1 MRRVTRAAVSAESR
15 GARPLPCRSWSPSSS
30 SGAAA
35 ARRVPVDFERWLARR
50 SGRKTAEF
58 PDSWRVR
65 TDLKF
70 AEPSRVGVLVHVY
83 YAELIA
89 ELLTELE
96 ALPVGFDLIVTNASE
111 HPITIDGSRLPRM
124 RNCVVVDVENHGRD
138 IWPMVQVVNAGLL
151 NPYEL
156 VLKLHT
162 KRSAWREQHEL
173 EGSGEEWRSG
183 LLAALLG
190 GRENVIGHP
199 RRVRRE
205 PGPRRGHCAG
215 KHPRPGVLG
224 RRPAPDPRTA
234 APPRTR
240 GRPRLAALPGR
251 FVLLDPW
258 LRPAGPALARPDR
271 RGLRQGG
278 RPDRRDDGAR
288 HRALDRNPQRGG
300 GFLAR
305 RRATRCR
312 RPDRTSWHRY
322 EHGATAARRVRVL
335 PFYLPQFHPTPENDM
350 WWGRGFTEWTNVTA
364 ARPVYEGHNQPNLP
378 ADLGFYDLRLDEVRQ
393 AQMEL
398 AAAHGIEGFMYYYY
412 WFAGKRLLS
421 EPIEALLR
429 SDVNKPFCIMWANEN
444 WTRRWDGR
452 TSDILMGQDYKNVPA
467 SRFLDDVLP
476 FLRRPALPASG
487 GQARARRLP
496 DRPDPRLRVGDR
508 AVAPARPRR
517 RGRAS
522 CCCSASTSR
531 ASSTAWRAAPRRPGS
546 TARSASRRTTSS
558 GTGCPTPG
566 SASTSVSAA
575 TCSAT
580 SRWCATPR
588 CATASMADTDFP
600 GVMVTFDNTAR
611 RQWNSDVWFGSN
623 PYTFRRWLAA
633 AASAVSHREPEHR
646 IVFINAWNEWAESA
660 VLEPTHR
667 HGYDLP
673 ARRARRRPRVSRWRR
688 PWFPRSSYRCT
699 AGSTSPRSACAPSTT
714 TPTSACRCSS
724 STTAAPNRSSTT
736 PCVRRSG
743 PGGASRSFG
752 TSTTRA
758 SSPR

>member
-1 MRRVTRAAVSAESR
+1 MRRVTRAAVQRRISR
-15 GARPLPCRSWSPSSS
+15 GKAVAVSQMVSVQQQWRRRGP
-30 SGAAA
+30 
-35 ARRVPVDFERWLARR
+35 RVPVDFERWLARR

-65 TDLKF
+65 ADLKF

-173 EGSGEEWRSG
+173 EGSGEDWRSG

-190 GRENVIGHP
+190 GRENVTAILGAFAENPDLGVVTAPGNILGPEFWGGDLHLTRELL
-199 RRVRRE
+199 RRLELEV
-205 PGPRRGHCAG
+205 
-215 KHPRPGVLG
+215 
-224 RRPAPDPRTA
+224 APDSLRFPAGSFYWIRGFILQGLRSLGLTAEDFDKEAGQIDATTAHAIERSIGILSEEAGFSLTTRDSMPQA
-234 APPRTR
+234 AP
-240 GRPRLAALPGR
+240 
-251 FVLLDPW
+251 
-258 LRPAGPALARPDR
+258 
-271 RGLRQGG
+271 
-278 RPDRRDDGAR
+278 
-288 HRALDRNPQRGG
+288 
-300 GFLAR
+300 
-305 RRATRCR
+305 
-312 RPDRTSWHRY
+312 TSWHRY
-322 EHGATAARRVRVL
+322 EHGATRARRVRVL

-393 AQMEL
+393 AQMDL
-398 AAAHGIEGFMYYYY
+398 AAAHGVEGFMYYYY

-476 FLRRPALPASG
+476 FLR
-487 GQARARRLP
+487 
-496 DRPDPRLRVGDR
+496 DPRYLRVAGKPVL
-508 AVAPARPRR
+508 AVYRIGQIPDYESVIEQWRQHARDA
-517 RGRAS
+517 GVGELLLLS
-522 CCCSASTSR
+522 VDV
-531 ASSTAWRAAPRRPGS
+531 
-546 TARSASRRTTSS
+546 AREFDGLA
-558 GTGCPTPG
+558 G
-566 SASTSVSAA
+566 SAKEAGLDGTLGFPPHNLKWDWLPHAGLGVDKRFRGNLLSYESMVRDAEM
-575 TCSAT
+575 
-580 SRWCATPR
+580 RYGV
-588 CATASMADTDFP
+588 MADTDFP

-623 PYTFRRWLAA
+623 PYTFRRWLAS
-633 AASAVSHREPEHR
+633 AASAVAHREPEHR

-667 HGYDLP
+667 HGYTYLL
-673 ARRARRRPRVSRWRR
+673 A
-688 PWFPRSSYRCT
+688 
-699 AGSTSPRSACAPSTT
+699 
-714 TPTSACRCSS
+714 
-724 STTAAPNRSSTT
+724 
-736 PCVRRSG
+736 VRDIVHG
-743 PGGASRSFG
+743 
-752 TSTTRA
+752 
-758 SSPR
+758 